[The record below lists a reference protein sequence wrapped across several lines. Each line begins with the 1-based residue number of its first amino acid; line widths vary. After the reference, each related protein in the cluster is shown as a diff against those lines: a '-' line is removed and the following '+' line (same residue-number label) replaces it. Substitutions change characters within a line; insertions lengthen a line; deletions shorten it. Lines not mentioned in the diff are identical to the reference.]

1 MYDPEYT
8 HNEQIMAYQMPVFFE
23 ELSQKYAGK
32 MVNVERDGDLVHQ
45 QPVTDWSTLKSL
57 RYYHVRAGHALY
69 IETEQEGSASSYTL
83 KTPSLV
89 WVVRDQHRQV
99 VAVQVIDEGNR
110 NIILR
115 FKT

>member
-23 ELSQKYAGK
+23 ELSKKYTGK
-32 MVNVERDGDLVHQ
+32 MVNVERDGDLVYQ
-45 QPVTDWSTLKSL
+45 EPITDWSTLQSL
-57 RYYHVRAGHALY
+57 RYYHVRTGHALY
-69 IETEQEGSASSYTL
+69 LETEQEGSASSYTI
-83 KTPSLV
+83 KTPTLV

-99 VAVQVIDEGNR
+99 VAVQVIDESNR